1 MKRNDNQNKYIMMT
15 ETPVPKL
22 IIKLSIPT
30 IISMLV
36 TGFYNMADTFFVGRI
51 STEDTAA
58 VGLVFSVMAII
69 QAVGFFCGQGSGTY
83 LSRKLGAGE
92 KEEAEK
98 MAATGFA
105 TAVFLGIVLAI
116 VGNVYARPITY
127 LIGAGDDDMVK
138 TMQYLRIILI
148 GAPFMTSQFV
158 INNQLR
164 FQGSAIYAM
173 IGLFCGAFVNVALDP
188 LLIFGFKLGIRGAA
202 IATICGQLVS
212 FLVLVIGTT
221 KGSNIRINLK
231 NIRFHPRYFIEIVNG
246 GMASL
251 LRQGLAAIATLL
263 MNNVARELGDMV
275 AVAAMSVVTRAVMMI
290 GSAMIGFGQGFQP
303 VCSFN
308 YGAGLKGRVREG
320 FFFCVKYGSIF
331 LVIAS
336 SILFIFA
343 GPIVYLM
350 RPDPDVVAIGKVA
363 LRWQAAMLPT
373 LAFSSMANMLLQ
385 ATGKGFKASIAS
397 SCRSGL
403 CFIPLLYLLTWRF
416 GLPGL
421 EATQA
426 IADFLAFLIAIPLA
440 VSELKDMKD

>member
-1 MKRNDNQNKYIMMT
+1 M
-15 ETPVPKL
+15 
-22 IIKLSIPT
+22 
-30 IISMLV
+30 
-36 TGFYNMADTFFVGRI
+36 
-51 STEDTAA
+51 
-58 VGLVFSVMAII
+58 
-69 QAVGFFCGQGSGTY
+69 
-83 LSRKLGAGE
+83 
-92 KEEAEK
+92 
-98 MAATGFA
+98 
-105 TAVFLGIVLAI
+105 
-116 VGNVYARPITY
+116 
-127 LIGAGDDDMVK
+127 
-138 TMQYLRIILI
+138 
-148 GAPFMTSQFV
+148 
-158 INNQLR
+158 
-164 FQGSAIYAM
+164 
-173 IGLFCGAFVNVALDP
+173 
-188 LLIFGFKLGIRGAA
+188 
-202 IATICGQLVS
+202 
-212 FLVLVIGTT
+212 
-221 KGSNIRINLK
+221 
-231 NIRFHPRYFIEIVNG
+231 
-246 GMASL
+246 
-251 LRQGLAAIATLL
+251 GLAAIATLL